1 MAPPDYARRL
11 AETRTLLREHELDA
25 LLAASEHNRRYL
37 TGFTPTDG
45 DITESSGDALVTP
58 DKHFLITATFFIQGL
73 EHEVEPSGAGV
84 ILADKTTPAAAV
96 AALIRGNGIRRLGF
110 EKEWMSFARYQGL
123 REALEATEGDPVELI
138 PVSDLVMSVR
148 QRKDEAEVT
157 AIRRAAAIA
166 DQAFDRLASEIRA
179 GMTERQIALRLENLM
194 RAQGADGPSFPTIV
208 ACGPSSALPHAV
220 PTDREIQ
227 PGEPLLI
234 DFGCRAD
241 GYCSDLTRTICL
253 GEPSPRLVEIYHVV
267 RAAQDAAEEALRR
280 GERRGRDVDGA
291 ARAVIAGAG
300 HGDAFFHALGHGV
313 GLAVH
318 ELPVLASPRGDDPQ
332 REAALAQIEGIATE
346 SVVTVE
352 PGIYLAGWGGVRLE
366 DMALVRED
374 GVELLASRNPP
385 DILRVGQ

>member
-1 MAPPDYARRL
+1 VTSPDYVRRL
-11 AETRTLLREHELDA
+11 AETRALLREHTLDA

-37 TGFTPTDG
+37 TGFTATDG
-45 DITESSGDALVTP
+45 DITESSGDALVTS
-58 DKHFLITATFFIQGL
+58 DKHFLITATFFIQGM
-73 EHEVEPSGAGV
+73 EGEVEPSGATV

-96 AALIRGNGIRRLGF
+96 SALIRGNGIRRLGF
-110 EKEWMSFARYQGL
+110 EKDWMSFARYQGL
-123 REALEATEGDPVELI
+123 REALDATEGEPVELV
-138 PVSDLVMSVR
+138 PVPDLVESVR
-148 QRKDEAEVT
+148 QLKDEAEIA

-166 DQAFDRLASEIRA
+166 DQAFARLVREIRA
-179 GMTERQIALRLENLM
+179 GMTERQIAQRLDDLM
-194 RAQGADGPSFPTIV
+194 RAHGAEGPSFPTIV

-267 RAAQDAAEEALRR
+267 RAAQDAAEDALR
-280 GERRGRDVDGA
+280 GGARRGRDVDGA

-300 HGDAFFHALGHGV
+300 HGGAFFHALGHGV

-318 ELPVLASPRGDDPQ
+318 EQPVLASPRGDDPQ
-332 REAALAQIEGIATE
+332 REAELAKIEGIAAG